1 MAANS
6 TPHKPTHDDQAQ
18 SSAQDGGAATDETTI
33 TTANDHHTQSSAQH
47 GTMAANGPTIT
58 AANNARGIPGRRPRT
73 YPGTLATWRVD
84 EQH

>member
-1 MAANS
+1 
-6 TPHKPTHDDQAQ
+6 
-18 SSAQDGGAATDETTI
+18 
-33 TTANDHHTQSSAQH
+33 
-47 GTMAANGPTIT
+47 MAANGPTIT